1 MWIESNKTKKFGI
14 LTHLLF
20 KHKEKPDSYTW
31 HHLDDYNVETNT
43 CTLELV
49 LSKAHD
55 EGRPM
60 QELVHNIMRFLVKSL
75 DKSTYV

>member
-14 LTHLLF
+14 LTHLFF

-43 CTLELV
+43 CILELV

-55 EGRPM
+55 DGRPHAGACA
-60 QELVHNIMRFLVKSL
+60 QYNEIFGKKYR
-75 DKSTYV
+75 